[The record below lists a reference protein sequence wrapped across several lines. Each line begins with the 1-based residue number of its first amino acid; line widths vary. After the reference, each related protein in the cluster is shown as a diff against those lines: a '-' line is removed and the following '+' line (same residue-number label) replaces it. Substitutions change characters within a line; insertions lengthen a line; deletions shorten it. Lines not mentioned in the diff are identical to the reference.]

1 MSMAIGE
8 AVLAVIAVAILAI
21 VAIIAMRRNDV
32 SCRDPS
38 GKGCG
43 RRKMAIGE
51 AVLAVIAVAILAIV
65 AIIAMR
71 RPRERE
77 KKQTHAVCDIFCKAL
92 YEAKQFATY
101 VEGRSTINE
110 AMRER
115 LIGLLRGFLGKLD
128 SVKSELEPPIAY
140 ELDHIRREVE
150 TIIERI
156 EHIGLTGNVHEDL
169 QFVLGRLE
177 IMGRDKLGCGC

>member
-1 MSMAIGE
+1 MLMTIGE
-8 AVLAVIAVAILAI
+8 
-21 VAIIAMRRNDV
+21 
-32 SCRDPS
+32 
-38 GKGCG
+38 
-43 RRKMAIGE
+43 E
-51 AVLAVIAVAILAIV
+51 VLAVIAVAILAIV

-71 RPRERE
+71 RPPERE

-115 LIGLLRGFLGKLD
+115 LIGLLRGFLGKLN

-140 ELDHIRREVE
+140 ELDHIRIEVE

-177 IMGRDKLGCGC
+177 IIGRDKLGCSC

>member
-1 MSMAIGE
+1 MLMAIGE
-8 AVLAVIAVAILAI
+8 EVLAVIAVAILAI
-21 VAIIAMRRNDV
+21 VAIIAMRRNV
-32 SCRDPS
+32 GCRDPS

-51 AVLAVIAVAILAIV
+51 VVLAVIAVAILAIV
-65 AIIAMR
+65 AIIAIG
-71 RPRERE
+71 RPRGRE

-92 YEAKQFATY
+92 YEAKQLATY

-128 SVKSELEPPIAY
+128 SVKSELEPPIAH
-140 ELDHIRREVE
+140 ELDHIRIEVE

-177 IMGRDKLGCGC
+177 IIGRDKLGCSC